1 MLARPP
7 SSLPYGHTE
16 VCKLLDLNVMF
27 PCTRETCAGDEY
39 HAVIRTQYSCFVKPS
54 GGFGDVNRRLRK
66 HTMTKDECTEING
79 DDGRSM
85 ASAKFGGPARTTFD
99 VVAKPLPE

>member
-1 MLARPP
+1 
-7 SSLPYGHTE
+7 
-16 VCKLLDLNVMF
+16 
-27 PCTRETCAGDEY
+27 
-39 HAVIRTQYSCFVKPS
+39 VKPS

-85 ASAKFGGPARTTFD
+85 GSAKFGGPAGTTFD